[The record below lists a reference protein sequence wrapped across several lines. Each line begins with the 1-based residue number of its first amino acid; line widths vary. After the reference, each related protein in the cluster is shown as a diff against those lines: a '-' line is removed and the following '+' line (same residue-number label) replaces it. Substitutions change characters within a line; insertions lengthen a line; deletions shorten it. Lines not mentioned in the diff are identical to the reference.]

1 MADPVERFDTT
12 IEIVTPENI
21 TFRYHLA
28 GPFRRLP
35 AYLLDVALCFGVW
48 VPACIGA
55 LLLSS
60 TIGLWGLGFG
70 FALVLG
76 FLLSW
81 FYGGVFETL
90 WNGQTPGKRLMGLR
104 VISIDGQPINA
115 QQAVLRNILRSA
127 DLLPIVAPYA
137 LALLVCSLTRRF
149 QRIGDL
155 VCSTMVIVE
164 EKEHR
169 PGVLVVGAPDVLA
182 LAELIPA
189 SFQPEPSLASA
200 LATYVQRRAKLP
212 RGRRQAI
219 ANILAQPLAP
229 QFELP
234 HPVDP
239 DLLLCALYHHTFIA
253 DAPAAATGRKRRA
266 ISAA

>member
-1 MADPVERFDTT
+1 MAEPVDRFDTT

-21 TFRYHLA
+21 TFHYHVA

-35 AYLLDVALCFGVW
+35 AYLLDVSLCLGIW

-55 LLLSS
+55 VLLSG

-70 FALVLG
+70 FALILG

-90 WNGQTPGKRLMGLR
+90 WNGQTPGKRLFGLR

-137 LALLVCSLTRRF
+137 LALLVSSLTRRF

-164 EKEHR
+164 ESQHR
-169 PGVLVVGAPDVLA
+169 PGVLVVGAPDVLT

-189 SFQPEPSLASA
+189 SFQPEPNLARA

-219 ANILAQPLAP
+219 ANILAAPLAARL
-229 QFELP
+229 ELP
-234 HPVDP
+234 YPVDP
-239 DLLLCALYHHTFIA
+239 DLLLCALYHRTFIA
-253 DAPAAATGRKRRA
+253 DSPAAQNQPERRA
-266 ISAA
+266 IAAA